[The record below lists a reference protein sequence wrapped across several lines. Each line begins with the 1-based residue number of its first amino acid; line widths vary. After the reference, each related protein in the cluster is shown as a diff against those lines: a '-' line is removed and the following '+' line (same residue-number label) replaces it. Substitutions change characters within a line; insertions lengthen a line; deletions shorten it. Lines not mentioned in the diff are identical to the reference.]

1 MGRSPAFRYPDFTM
15 DTLGPYRVVGRLG
28 EGGMGIVYTAL
39 DERGERVALKVI
51 RDSGDDPL
59 TRRRF
64 EREARVASSV
74 NHPGVCRILEIGE
87 QDGAPYIAMEF
98 LEGESLAERMKRGPL
113 PMADTVGLGLSVL
126 AALSAIHDSGLV
138 HRDLKPSNVFLTA
151 SGPKLLDF
159 GLARPVALAE
169 SADGQTGSLL
179 TQAGEILGTPHYM
192 APEQISGGT
201 LDARTDLFAMA
212 SMLFEMAAGR
222 PAFRGRTIME
232 VLHSTLYDQPPA
244 LGGSTSVASLDR
256 VIRRGLAKAAQ
267 DRPASASA
275 MAIDLAA
282 VLASDDTGV
291 FPRVV
296 AMTRL
301 MVLPF
306 KILRSD
312 PETDFLAFSL
322 PDAIATSLSGLSSL
336 VVRSSALAARF
347 GGDAPDFRRMASD
360 ADVDVVVTGTLLR
373 AGDRVRVTTQLVEAP
388 AGTLLWSQSAQ
399 VTLTDIFELED
410 NLVHRIAEAL
420 ALPLTAREHRLL
432 AQDVPESPQAY
443 EFYLR
448 GNQLATESGT
458 WSVARDLYLQCVE
471 TAPRF
476 APAWAKLGR
485 VHRLLAKYSVSQSP
499 ELEERA
505 EHALRRA
512 LDLNPELALAHSL
525 YAQFEVESG
534 RPKDAMLRLLGRI
547 QAAGPQLDLYVGLVH
562 ACRYCGLLEASV
574 AADENA
580 RRLDPRVK
588 TSVNFTLLAL
598 GQYERS
604 IAVDAPDDPLGTRN
618 YALATLGRTEEVLEF
633 CRRMEPKVHGAARGL
648 VQIQRASVEGDRDA
662 LLEAMSGLVIAG
674 MRDPEGVYV
683 CVRSLAHLG
692 LHDEA
697 LRHFERVVDGGYFCV
712 PNFLQDPWLAGLREH
727 RGFAAVIG
735 RAECL
740 YDEARRAFESASGP
754 ALLGVTTG

>member
-275 MAIDLAA
+275 MAIDRAA